1 MVIGAAVVIIVVSL
15 IALSSIII
23 VGSCVI
29 SGALNG
35 LLFSA
40 TVIAVILIKSRSDS
54 SDSYVGSVRV
64 DDVSFSIVVVGVD

>member
-23 VGSCVI
+23 VGSCVV
-29 SGALNG
+29 SGGLNG